1 MFSSWFWFF
10 FSILSCP
17 IARKHRLE
25 EEEQYPEKPP
35 SKRKAP
41 PLRLALDEG
50 FSADSDTSSDG
61 DGEKDEDEAG
71 AALKGECGR
80 DSADEDTQD
89 RQTDLRAEEDVP
101 EEDRETSLMEE
112 EAPATEKGDICSVG
126 Q

>member
-10 FSILSCP
+10 FSVLSCP

-25 EEEQYPEKPP
+25 EEEQDPEKPP
-35 SKRKAP
+35 SKRKGP

-50 FSADSDTSSDG
+50 FSDTSSDG

-71 AALKGECGR
+71 AALRGGCGE
-80 DSADEDTQD
+80 DSGDEDTQGG
-89 RQTDLRAEEDVP
+89 RTDPRAEEDVP
-101 EEDRETSLMEE
+101 EEDREMSLMEE

-126 Q
+126 LV